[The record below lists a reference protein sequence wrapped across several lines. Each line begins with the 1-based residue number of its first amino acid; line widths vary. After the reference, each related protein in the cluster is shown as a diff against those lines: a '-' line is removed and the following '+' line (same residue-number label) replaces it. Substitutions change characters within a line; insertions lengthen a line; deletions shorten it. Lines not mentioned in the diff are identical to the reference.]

1 VVNYCALTQSLLRVG
16 VATPPVSMRA
26 GSKSDL
32 TTAPP
37 AGDPKIQS
45 DTQKSRCDESAI
57 GYQVDV
63 PNIPRHWRIPCG
75 PSPQCPW
82 LGPFLWA
89 RVKRLIYV
97 PIGAFSNSGLISA
110 PRWPHTWQMNL
121 GSKSDRRTLS
131 LQQPA
136 RAAERSHFPESDLLL
151 ALHLHMKAR
160 TNRSCKLSIPWGLE
174 LSRDASSCGTRGTDQ
189 DGLQLLRAYI
199 ASISKA
205 WSGAFSLLRRLAW
218 LQAFQSAAARRSAW
232 RLIQLR

>member
-1 VVNYCALTQSLLRVG
+1 MRRICHWLSSGCAEHSSALTHPLRPQSPMPLAGAVSLSACRKADLCAHRRLLKQR
-16 VATPPVSMRA
+16 P
-26 GSKSDL
+26 D
-32 TTAPP
+32 
-37 AGDPKIQS
+37 
-45 DTQKSRCDESAI
+45 
-57 GYQVDV
+57 
-63 PNIPRHWRIPCG
+63 
-75 PSPQCPW
+75 
-82 LGPFLWA
+82 
-89 RVKRLIYV
+89 
-97 PIGAFSNSGLISA
+97 IGAPVAAYL
-110 PRWPHTWQMNL
+110 QMNL

-205 WSGAFSLLRRLAW
+205 
-218 LQAFQSAAARRSAW
+218 
-232 RLIQLR
+232 